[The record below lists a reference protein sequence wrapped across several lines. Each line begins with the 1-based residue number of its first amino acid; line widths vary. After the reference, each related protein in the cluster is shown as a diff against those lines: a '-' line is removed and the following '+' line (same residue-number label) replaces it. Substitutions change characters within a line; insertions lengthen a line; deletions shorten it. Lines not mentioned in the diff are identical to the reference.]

1 MARGATITVENSF
14 NKGLITEFPPMS
26 FPENAV
32 TDADNV
38 VFSELGV
45 VTRRLGI
52 DYESDNTIH
61 AMSSLTTNPGAF
73 IEYHWVSANNN
84 GLISFVVQQIGDKIF
99 FFEIGSDPLSGS
111 KKSFSVNLLTY
122 KTPGTTDGQVSE
134 HPCQFTSGKGF
145 LFVAHPFCEPLS
157 VEYDSDT
164 DTITTSE
171 IQILV
176 RDFERLDDG
185 LEIDERPT
193 TLTDLH
199 KYNLYNQG
207 WYFDA
212 VVRDD
217 GVTGANNVLT
227 AWDYA
232 RSDFPANSDIWWV
245 YKNSEE
251 VANFSPNAGSSYIG
265 PDKVTLGNTPAP
277 NGHYIYEAWDIDRT
291 AKTGISGLP
300 SLSSSQA
307 RPSTIAFFAGR
318 VFYSGVSANKYSDK
332 VYFSQII
339 ESDDQFGKCYQANDP
354 TSETTF
360 DLLSS
365 DGGVISIPTIGKI
378 VSIKNLSDSLI
389 VLGTN
394 GIFVIRGSDNGPFV
408 ANDYTVEYVSSIG
421 CVSDTSIVRVDSNL
435 LWWNY
440 DSLLSLTR
448 DNIGVSFQV
457 QNVSKQ
463 TIQSVI
469 DSVPAVNK
477 PYIKGAYNKRAQVV
491 QWLYADEESADP
503 WTYNRILELNVAS
516 QAFSTHTV
524 VTSLAPRIS
533 GILTISG
540 ERRRSDLEDVTDN
553 ALAQVTNNALQD
565 VQIEAVT
572 FLPNSEIFK
581 YAVSGLISSGSSGF
595 TYAEQVLDHQ
605 DWGQLTPTDFT
616 SYFYSG
622 YRMRGEMLR
631 SFNSTPIAVVVKNV
645 VNGEVV
651 FKGVWDYGFKSSM
664 PQEIYAPIDT
674 YYTSR
679 GWSKGDY
686 LVRRLKVRGKGKSL
700 QLYFYSE
707 GSAPFEIVG
716 WSTFDTGGQQP

>member
-45 VTRRLGI
+45 VTRRSGI
-52 DYESDNTIH
+52 DYEGSNTVH
-61 AMSSLTTNPGAF
+61 AMSGLTTNTGAF

-99 FFEIGSDPLSGS
+99 FFEIGDSALSAS
-111 KKSFSVNLLTY
+111 KKSFSIDLLTY
-122 KTPGTTDGQVSE
+122 KTSGTTDAQVSAN
-134 HPCQFTSGKGF
+134 PCQFTSGKGF

-164 DTITTSE
+164 DSITTAE
-171 IQILV
+171 IEILV
-176 RDFERLDDG
+176 RDFERLDDD
-185 LEIDERPT
+185 LDIDERPS
-193 TLTDLH
+193 TLTNLH

-207 WYFDA
+207 WYFNA

-232 RSDFPANSDIWWV
+232 RSDFPANSDIWWI

-251 VANFSPNAGSSYIG
+251 VANFSPDAGASYVG

-277 NGHYIYEAWDIDRT
+277 NGHYIYSAWDVDRT
-291 AKTGISGLP
+291 TKTGITGLP
-300 SLSSSQA
+300 TLSSSQA

-318 VFYSGVSANKYSDK
+318 IVYAGVSANKYSDK
-332 VYFSQII
+332 IYFSQII

-360 DLLSS
+360 DLLAS
-365 DGGVISIPTIGKI
+365 DGGVISVPTIGKI
-378 VSIKNLSDSLI
+378 VSIRNLNDALV

-408 ANDYTVEYVSSIG
+408 ANDYTVEYISSIG
-421 CVSDTSIVRVDSNL
+421 CISDTSIVRVDSNL

-448 DNIGVSFQV
+448 DNVGISFQV
-457 QNVSKQ
+457 QNISKQ

-469 DSVPAVNK
+469 DDVPAANK
-477 PYIKGAYNKRAQVV
+477 PYIKGAYNKRAQLV
-491 QWLYADEESADP
+491 QWLYSDQDNVDA
-503 WTYNRILELNVAS
+503 WTYNRILELNVVS

-524 VTSLAPRIS
+524 GTSLAPKIV
-533 GILTISG
+533 GITTISG
-540 ERRRSDLEDVTDN
+540 ERRTTDLEDVTDDS
-553 ALAQVTNNALQD
+553 LVVVTDDASQD
-565 VQIEAVT
+565 VQIQAVT

-581 YAVSGLISSGSSGF
+581 YAVSGLISAGSSGF
-595 TYAEQVLDHQ
+595 TYAEETTTHQ
-605 DWGQLTPTDFT
+605 DWVALGGLDFT

-622 YRMRGEMLR
+622 YRIRGEMLR
-631 SFNSTPIAVVVKNV
+631 SFNSTPIAVTVKNV
-645 VNGEVV
+645 SDAEVV
-651 FKGVWDYGFKSSM
+651 FRGVWDYGFKSSM
-664 PQEIYAPIDT
+664 PQSIYAPIDT
-674 YYTSR
+674 YYATR
-679 GWSKGDY
+679 GWNKGDY
-686 LVRRLKVRGKGKSL
+686 LTRRLKVRGKGKSL
-700 QLYFYSE
+700 QLYFYSD
-707 GSAPFEIVG
+707 GDAPFEIVG